1 MIVYDLICP
10 KNHRFEGWFR
20 DASAFDA
27 QVSSGEVVCPTCGAV
42 EVKKALSAP
51 NLANNKKSTEPPS
64 TPAPVQAAPGKAT
77 LETTKAAEVR
87 QALQELRKTVEE
99 NFEYVGNT
107 FAEEARKIHYGESD
121 QRNIYGETSDE
132 EAAALNEEGVE
143 VSRIPWIRR
152 EDS

>member
-10 KNHRFEGWFR
+10 KDHRFEGWFR

-27 QVSSGEVVCPTCGAV
+27 QVSSGEVVCPTCGSV

-51 NLANNKKSTEPPS
+51 NLANNKKSAEPPA
-64 TPAPVQAAPGKAT
+64 TPAPGKAA
-77 LETTKAAEVR
+77 LETTKAEEVR
-87 QALQELRKTVEE
+87 QALRELRKTVEE
-99 NFEYVGNT
+99 NFDYVGST